1 MGKQNIKLM
10 GVVAAAAFLL
20 APVANAQLSL
30 RLDDGT
36 ATATVTDT
44 SDSGMVNFSGSL
56 GAWTANVTSGFGAPL
71 LGSDWMDEFDLNS
84 VNVSG
89 GSGSMTIMLTQT
101 NLTRTNAPW
110 MAGFGGTTDGS
121 VSFQSWVDAGNN
133 AFAQNTLV
141 SDSGVQNGGQSCN
154 GCFGGGDSG
163 GLGGFSL
170 SGPYSWTIVATITHS
185 DAFKVT
191 SFDYNVKIPEPSSLA
206 LLGLGLI
213 GAGIASRRKAK
224 KTA

>member
-1 MGKQNIKLM
+1 MGKQNMKLM

-30 RLDDGT
+30 MLDDGT
-36 ATATVTDT
+36 ASTTVTDT
-44 SDSGMVNFSGSL
+44 GNSGMVGFNGSL
-56 GAWTANVTSGFGAPL
+56 GNWTANVTTGLGAPII
-71 LGSDWMDEFDLNS
+71 GTDWMDAFDLNS

-89 GSGSMTIMLTQT
+89 GTGSMTIMLTQT
-101 NLTRTNAPW
+101 DLTRTNAPW
-110 MAGFGGTTDGS
+110 MAGFGGATDGN
-121 VSFQSWVDAGNN
+121 VSFQSWIDGGNN
-133 AFAQNTLV
+133 AFGLGTLL

-154 GCFGGGDSG
+154 GCFGDGDSG

-170 SGPYSWTIVATITHS
+170 SGPYSWTIVATISHS
-185 DAFKVT
+185 DAFKIT
-191 SFDYNVKIPEPSSLA
+191 SFNYNVKIPEPSSLA